1 MAEYDVIIIGCGIVG
16 AFAARELSKYELR
29 VLVLEQAGDVGEG
42 ATKANSGILYPG
54 FHPRGGSL
62 KGISCVCGNQMYDT
76 LCGKLGVPMQKI
88 GALYVAFHPEG
99 EEMLHEKY
107 KKGLKNGALGMEVIS
122 GEEARRMEPHLSPR
136 VTKAIYAPNTGIV
149 SPFALILAVVRSAAE
164 NGAAFRFDVRVTGA
178 EVEPDGMRLSTTQ
191 GDFFARY
198 VINAAGGSAAMV
210 ESWLQPQDLVILPR
224 RGQYYVFDRREH
236 QPLRHVLY
244 QAQETDEG
252 GTLIAPTIDGKLIA
266 GPTSEDVPSYRHV
279 ETTAAGLAHVERV
292 VKKLLPEFDMG
303 TAICNFAGV
312 RANIKN
318 LPKEQK
324 DFFVRLTHDRM
335 VSALGIKNPGMTAA
349 PYLAQVIVSRLQ
361 EQGLALTEKDS
372 FQDAQSCFQPF
383 LQETPARQRALF
395 ERDPRYGKI
404 LCRCEGITEGDVVA
418 ALHGPFAAR
427 SLNGLKK
434 RLHVGMGRCQG
445 GFCMSRIVEV
455 MCRETGCTPQQVLKG
470 TAGSNLMKGW
480 VKP

>member
-62 KGISCVCGNQMYDT
+62 KGISCVRGNRMYDD
-76 LCGKLGVPMQKI
+76 LCVKLGVPMEKI
-88 GALYVAFHPEG
+88 GSLYVAFHPAG
-99 EEMLHEKY
+99 KEMLLEKY
-107 KKGLKNGALGMEVIS
+107 NKGLKNGVSGMEILS
-122 GEEARRMEPHLSPR
+122 GAEARRMEPHLSPR
-136 VTKAIYAPNTGIV
+136 VTRAIYAPNTGIL

-164 NGAAFRFDVRVTGA
+164 NGAAFRFDVRVTG
-178 EVEPDGMRLSTTQ
+178 VEGEADGMRLRTTQ
-191 GDFFARY
+191 GDFAARY
-198 VINAAGGSAAMV
+198 VVNAAGGNAAEV
-210 ESWLQPQDLVILPR
+210 ESWLYPQDLVIRPR
-224 RGQYYVFDRREH
+224 RGQYYIFDRRER
-236 QPLRHVLY
+236 QPIRHVLY

-252 GTLIAPTIDGKLIA
+252 GTLVAPTIDGKLIA

-292 VKKLLPEFDMG
+292 VRKLLPEFDLN

-324 DFFVRLTHDRM
+324 DFFVRAGCGRM

-349 PYLAQVIVSRLQ
+349 PYLAQVVVSRLQ
-361 EQGLALTEKDS
+361 EQGLTLTQKAV
-372 FQDAQSCFQPF
+372 FRDAPGGFRPF

-395 ERDPRYGKI
+395 EKDPRYGRV
-404 LCRCEGITEGDVVA
+404 LCRCEGITEGDVAA

-427 SLNGLKK
+427 SLDGLKK

-445 GFCMSRIVEV
+445 GFCMSRILEV
-455 MCRETGCTPQQVLKG
+455 MCRETGCTPQQARKRTEG
-470 TAGSNLMKGW
+470 GSLMKGW